1 MKNFTIWILL
11 GLRKLVL
18 STQSTP
24 VHIMV
29 TISCSVCTIQNL
41 KDLLNR
47 LWNAVYVIK
56 FVSILS
62 KHKKLFHF
70 KLSKLGQILHV
81 DKTGVLRPSHNN

>member
-1 MKNFTIWILL
+1 MKSFTIWILL

-29 TISCSVCTIQNL
+29 TISCSVRTIQNL
-41 KDLLNR
+41 KDLLNCS
-47 LWNAVYVIK
+47 VYVIK

-62 KHKKLFHF
+62 KHKKLLHF
-70 KLSKLGQILHV
+70 KLSKLGQILQV
-81 DKTGVLRPSHNN
+81 DKTGVLRPSHK